1 MTRAI
6 RIRKD
11 ICCLWKVLGDCCLTT
26 KVFANNETTISV
38 PKCIIDKNFASGESE
53 MVKVTKIDLLKLAEE

>member
-1 MTRAI
+1 
-6 RIRKD
+6 
-11 ICCLWKVLGDCCLTT
+11 LWKVLGDCCLTT